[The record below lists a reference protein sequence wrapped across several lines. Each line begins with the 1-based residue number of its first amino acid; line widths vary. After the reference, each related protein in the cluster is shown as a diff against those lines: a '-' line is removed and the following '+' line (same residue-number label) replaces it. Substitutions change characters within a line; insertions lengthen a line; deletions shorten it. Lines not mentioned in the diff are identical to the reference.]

1 MHTERGNECSA
12 RDCRSRPKVLVLL
25 ACYNGARWIGQQ
37 LESIL
42 AQEGVDLRIAVR
54 DDGSS
59 DATMSEIARFLADG
73 RIDLWH
79 DRQPTGSAAQNFL
92 ALIRNNPAD
101 EFDFVAFADQDD
113 TWYPDKLAT
122 ASRMLTHCCCA
133 AGYSSSTVAAWPNG
147 RTALLAHST
156 RVTPADF
163 LFEGAGQGCTYV
175 MRACFYAKM
184 RAFAIRHR
192 PLTESVR
199 YHDWMVYALARSWG
213 DSWLFDS
220 SPSMRYRQHERNDT
234 GARSGW
240 TGLSRRLDR
249 MRRGWYR
256 DQLLAIASICAAAAP
271 GNATVR
277 RWTRVFLEGE
287 DWRRKVRIAIFCLQ
301 GARRRR
307 LDNVLIAA
315 AALAGW
321 L

>member
-1 MHTERGNECSA
+1 MP
-12 RDCRSRPKVLVLL
+12 RSSPLQRPRQSGPKVLVLL

-42 AQEGVDLRIAVR
+42 GQRGVDLRVVVR

-59 DATMSEIARFLADG
+59 DATMTEIARFRGDG
-73 RIDLWH
+73 RIDLRA
-79 DRQPTGSAAQNFL
+79 DRHPTGSAAQNFL
-92 ALIRNNPAD
+92 ALIRDNPAD

-113 TWYPDKLAT
+113 SWYPDKLAT
-122 ASRMLTHCCCA
+122 ACRMLTGSRRA
-133 AGYSSSTVAAWPNG
+133 AGYSSSTLATWPNG
-147 RTALLAHST
+147 RTALLAHSA
-156 RVTPADF
+156 RMTPADF

-175 MRACFYAKM
+175 MRSPFYARM

-192 PLTESVR
+192 SLTDPVR

-213 DSWLFDS
+213 DTWLFDS
-220 SPSMRYRQHERNDT
+220 SPSMCYRQHEQNDT
-234 GARSGW
+234 GARWGW
-240 TGLSRRLDR
+240 TGLLKRFER

-256 DQLLAIASICAAAAP
+256 DQLQAIASICTVAAP
-271 GNATVR
+271 ANATVR
-277 RWTRVFLEGE
+277 RWTRMFLSDEFGH
-287 DWRRKVRIAIFCLQ
+287 RKVRIAIFCLR